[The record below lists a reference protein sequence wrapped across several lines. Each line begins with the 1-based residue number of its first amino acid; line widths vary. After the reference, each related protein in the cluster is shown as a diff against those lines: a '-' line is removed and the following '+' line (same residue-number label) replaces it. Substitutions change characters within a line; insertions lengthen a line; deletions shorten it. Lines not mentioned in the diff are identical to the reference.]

1 MTKAKTPLEKRR
13 DIQAQIDEL
22 AKSQAQIDA
31 ATVEAV
37 RAIFERAEVQQ
48 ALVDLKA
55 LGDPEDLTAGQRFPT
70 ADTAA
75 LVANLALP
83 FERAVEMCDHHKAR
97 LEAVLNPAAASPPL
111 PIPPAQ

>member
-13 DIQAQIDEL
+13 DLQAQIDDL
-22 AKSQAQIDA
+22 AKGQAQIDL

-37 RAIFERAEVQQ
+37 RAIFESAPIQQ

-70 ADTAA
+70 ADTNA

-83 FERAVEMCDHHKAR
+83 FERAIELCNAHKAR
-97 LEAVLNPAAASPPL
+97 LDAILNPAPAPSPL
-111 PIPPAQ
+111 PTPPAQ

>member
-1 MTKAKTPLEKRR
+1 MTKAKTALEKRR
-13 DIQAQIDEL
+13 ELQAQIDEL

-55 LGDPEDLTAGQRFPT
+55 LGDPDDLTAAKRFPT

-83 FERAVEMCDHHKAR
+83 FERAVEMCDSHKAR
-97 LEAVLNPAAASPPL
+97 LEAVLNPTVAPP
-111 PIPPAQ
+111 PFPTPQ